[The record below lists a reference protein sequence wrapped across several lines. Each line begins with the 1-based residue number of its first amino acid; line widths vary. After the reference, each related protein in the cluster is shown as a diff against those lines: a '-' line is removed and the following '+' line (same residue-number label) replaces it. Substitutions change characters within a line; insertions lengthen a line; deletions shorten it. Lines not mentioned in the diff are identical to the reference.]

1 MSMAKGDK
9 EQYLSQLILQELFK
23 IISSNEA
30 EIALLKKKLDD
41 IRYATLSVSN
51 SNGE

>member
-1 MSMAKGDK
+1 MTKEEGNK

-30 EIALLKKKLDD
+30 EIALLKKKSED
-41 IRYATLSVSN
+41 IRYVTLSVN
-51 SNGE
+51 NINHK